1 MPTSLR
7 IPKEK
12 EKMIAKVAKK
22 CGQTKTAYIL
32 NAVDEKL
39 GLIKNREKVIRQAA
53 GWMNR
58 DEAKELREAVSVFSI
73 VDEDDWK

>member
-7 IPKEK
+7 IPQET

-39 GLIKNREKVIRQAA
+39 GLIKMFGLLPAA
-53 GWMNR
+53 
-58 DEAKELREAVSVFSI
+58 
-73 VDEDDWK
+73 WKSAALCLPETGTLTM

>member
-7 IPKEK
+7 IPQEK

-32 NAVDEKL
+32 NYPQE
-39 GLIKNREKVIRQAA
+39 
-53 GWMNR
+53 
-58 DEAKELREAVSVFSI
+58 F
-73 VDEDDWK
+73 